1 MSSITASL
9 AITQLEKIEKLISL
23 RRNNAHYL
31 SSRLKKLPGVLV
43 PKEPTGYKHVYQ
55 LYSIL
60 LSNSKNRDALNHFL
74 TVKGI
79 MSKVFFYPCHL
90 TNFYKKMKFP
100 EKNKLGVT
108 ENVSDRIL
116 SLPMYPGLK
125 KEELDYIVNSVSEF
139 VESFQ

>member
-1 MSSITASL
+1 MFIDF
-9 AITQLEKIEKLISL
+9 I
-23 RRNNAHYL
+23 H
-31 SSRLKKLPGVLV
+31 
-43 PKEPTGYKHVYQ
+43 
-55 LYSIL
+55 IL

-90 TNFYKKMKFP
+90 TNFYKKMKFH